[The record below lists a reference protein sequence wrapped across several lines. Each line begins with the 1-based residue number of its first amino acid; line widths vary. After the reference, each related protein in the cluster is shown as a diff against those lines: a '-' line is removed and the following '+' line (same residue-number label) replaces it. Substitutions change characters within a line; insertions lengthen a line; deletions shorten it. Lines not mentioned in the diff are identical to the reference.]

1 MLTLTE
7 NLFAAASFMPHGICY
22 LWKPGLVGLHLV
34 SNAIIALSYFSI
46 PLTLVHIVRRRS
58 DLPFDWI
65 FFLFAAFIISCGIG
79 HGMDIWTL
87 WHPDYWLSGYIRAM
101 TALVSL
107 ITAIALVY
115 LIPKILTL
123 PSRAQIEQTNRQ
135 LSQEIRERQQVEA
148 QLQQEQQFLHALLE
162 NLSDGIVACDQ
173 EGILTLFNRATQE
186 FHGLPQE
193 AIPAAEWVQ
202 HYDLYLA
209 DGKTPMSKE
218 QIPLFRALEGE
229 SVRDVEMAIVSKRAK
244 PRILLASGEPIVT
257 PEGKKL
263 GAVVVMRDISERKQ
277 AEAAL
282 RESEQCFSGAFEYA
296 AIGMALV
303 APDGRWLKVNRSLC
317 DIVGYS
323 ESELLATTF
332 QAITH
337 PDDLEADLDYVR
349 KMLAGEIRTYQME
362 KRYFHK
368 LGHVVWILL
377 NVSLVRDAQD
387 QPLYFIAQIQ
397 DISDR
402 KQVEAKIQRLNQEL
416 EERVTQR
423 TAQLEAANRLKD
435 DLLIRERQAKAAI
448 EIYEDLV
455 NNLPI
460 GLSIWHLEDGGD
472 TSSFRLVEINPAAA
486 QILKLNRESDLGKPM
501 RDCLPS
507 VLGPA
512 NQIVVEAYA
521 EVVRS
526 EEIKNFSEVRCGDS
540 PLREQIFAV
549 TAFPLPEQC
558 AGIAFE
564 NITERKKTEK
574 ALVESTRRYRL
585 VVNSVKEVIFQTDIE
600 GCWTFLNRAWTEITG
615 FEIIESLK
623 RPFTDYIFSQSERQ
637 HCAKMFQSLIAG
649 EQKSFQGAFRSQT
662 KAGDCRWLEM
672 NAQLNRDDRGEILGS
687 SGTIRDVTE
696 RQQAEAVLQAR
707 AEELAQL
714 NRLLLTTTAQLE
726 KRNQELDQ
734 FAYVASHDLKAPLRA
749 IANLSE
755 WLEED
760 LEDKLDEDTSK
771 QMNLLRGRVHRME
784 NLINGLLQY
793 SRVGRIKVES
803 ETVDVGQ
810 LLAEVIDSLAPPT
823 QLAIEVKGDM
833 PTLVTERLPLQQV
846 FSNLIG
852 NAIKHHNRPEGKVTI
867 SVQDWGKFSEFA
879 VADDGPGI
887 APEYHEKVFVIFQ
900 TLEARDKTENTGI
913 GLSIVK
919 KAVENQGGTIWL
931 DSQVGKGT
939 TFHFTWR
946 K

>member
-162 NLSDGIVACDQ
+162 NLSDGIVACDR

-193 AIPAAEWVQ
+193 AIPAAEWAQ

-282 RESEQCFSGAFEYA
+282 RESEQCFFGAFEYA

-317 DIVGYS
+317 EIVGYS
-323 ESELLATTF
+323 ESELLASTF

-337 PDDLEADLDYVR
+337 PDDLEADLNYMQQ
-349 KMLAGEIRTYQME
+349 MLAGEIRTYQME

-368 LGHVVWILL
+368 LGHLVWILL

-387 QPLYFIAQIQ
+387 QPLYLIAQIQ

-486 QILKLNRESDLGKPM
+486 QILKLNRESDQGKPM
-501 RDCLPS
+501 KDCLPS

-512 NQIVVEAYA
+512 SQIVVEAYA

-662 KAGDCRWLEM
+662 KTGDCRWLEM

-810 LLAEVIDSLAPPT
+810 LLAEVIDSLAPPP

-867 SVQDWGKFSEFA
+867 SVQDRGEFSEFA
-879 VADDGPGI
+879 VADDGSGI